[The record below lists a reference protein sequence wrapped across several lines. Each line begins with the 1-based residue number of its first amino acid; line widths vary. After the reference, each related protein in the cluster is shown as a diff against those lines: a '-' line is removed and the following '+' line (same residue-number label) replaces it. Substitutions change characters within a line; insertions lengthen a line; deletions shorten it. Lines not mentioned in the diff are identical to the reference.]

1 MSDTPQN
8 FLKTLEEATTYAY
21 ALEELLET
29 KEYQQNAIIEAKHE
43 AETKKAHDFFYW
55 LRNLAI
61 LLFVWVAFEVFV
73 CMSVDTSIF
82 NGFVF
87 IPLAFALLLTVLSAV
102 FIRKG
107 KKRVEESEKQL
118 PEKLKNLQDELDEIE
133 NKIKILVS
141 EISNS
146 GLLNIIPRKYFN
158 TATLVFFQK
167 SVENKMADNLKE
179 CILLFEQEIKHQEML
194 SQQAAIAEYQSAQLD
209 ELVREVELNNI
220 LTVMNSNKS

>member
-8 FLKTLEEATTYAY
+8 FLKTLKEATTYAY

-29 KEYQQNAIIEAKHE
+29 KEYQQDAIIEAKHE
-43 AETKKAHDFFYW
+43 AETKKTHDFFYW
-55 LRNLAI
+55 LRNCAI
-61 LLFVWVAFEVFV
+61 IGLILGIIVSFGGDRAGLL
-73 CMSVDTSIF
+73 SVIIST
-82 NGFVF
+82 
-87 IPLAFALLLTVLSAV
+87 PLVLLSMVL
-102 FIRKG
+102 IHKG
-107 KKRVEESEKQL
+107 KKKAKELKRKL

-158 TATLVFFQK
+158 TVALVFFQE

-209 ELVREVELNNI
+209 ELIREVELNNI
-220 LTVMNSNKS
+220 LTVMNSNKN